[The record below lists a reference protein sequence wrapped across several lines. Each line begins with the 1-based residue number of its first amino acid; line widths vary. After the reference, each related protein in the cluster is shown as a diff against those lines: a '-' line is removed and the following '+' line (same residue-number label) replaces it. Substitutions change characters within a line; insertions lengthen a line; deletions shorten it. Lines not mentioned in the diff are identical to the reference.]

1 MFGLGNGIEDDED
14 DFGDMDDVDDEVE
27 NGPVL

>member
-1 MFGLGNGIEDDED
+1 MFGLGDGIEDDED